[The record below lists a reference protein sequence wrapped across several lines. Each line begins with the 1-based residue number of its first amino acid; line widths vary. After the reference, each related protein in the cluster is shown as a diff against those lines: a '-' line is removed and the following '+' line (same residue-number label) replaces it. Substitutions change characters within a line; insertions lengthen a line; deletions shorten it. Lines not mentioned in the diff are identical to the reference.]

1 MSHLKDLL
9 LTMRPR
15 QWTKNLILFAGI
27 VFAQKLNE
35 PVYLLRTFGAFLLFC
50 LVSGIIYIFNDVM
63 DINEDRVHPR
73 KKFRPIA
80 SGKISI
86 PFALTFAIIAA
97 IIGITLSFLLG
108 RMFGV
113 CVLVYFALMLLYTR
127 FLKHLVILDILVISM
142 GFVLRAYAGT
152 VANPGVMVSP
162 WLLVC
167 TMFLALFL
175 AICKRLNEIQMLEE
189 TANNH
194 RKVLSEYSVS
204 FLNQMMAIV
213 TSTTVVAYAL
223 YCVSEETIRKFHT
236 KALILT
242 FPFVLYGILR
252 YLYLVYRKGEGGE
265 PETILLKD
273 KPTIINILL
282 WLMAIVLII
291 YSPVKLDD
299 FLHIGGF

>member
-1 MSHLKDLL
+1 MSLLKDIL

-27 VFAQKLNE
+27 VFAQKLDE
-35 PVYLLRTFGAFLLFC
+35 SIYLLRTSGAFILFC

-63 DINEDRVHPR
+63 DVEEDRIHPR

-80 SGKISI
+80 SGRLSI
-86 PFALTFAIIAA
+86 PAALSFALSGAVL
-97 IIGITLSFLLG
+97 GIVLSFMLG
-108 RMFGV
+108 HMFGI
-113 CVLVYFALMLLYTR
+113 CILVYFAMMLLYTR

-142 GFVLRAYAGT
+142 GFVLRAYAGA
-152 VANPGVMVSP
+152 VANPGVLVSP
-162 WLLVC
+162 WLLAC
-167 TMFLALFL
+167 TLFLALFL
-175 AICKRLNEIQMLEE
+175 SICKRMNEIELLE
-189 TANNH
+189 TSANTH
-194 RKVLSEYSVS
+194 RKVLSEYSIA

-236 KALILT
+236 KAMILT

-265 PETILLKD
+265 PENILLKD
-273 KPTIINILL
+273 RPLIINIIL
-282 WLMAIVLII
+282 WLMAIIFVI